1 MEAMAMEI
9 PCITTAITG
18 VPELIVNGQNGLL
31 VPASDTD
38 GLTKAIRLLV
48 INSALRQQLGRAG
61 RETVLADY
69 DLYSNVHYLFEKLSL
84 HLEKL

>member
-1 MEAMAMEI
+1 MLSYFFFGPDVFFFRFYFI
-9 PCITTAITG
+9 
-18 VPELIVNGQNGLL
+18 LIFVL
-31 VPASDTD
+31 PR
-38 GLTKAIRLLV
+38 LTKAIRLLV